1 MLFGN
6 VVELWGIRYAIWE
19 CSRVM
24 GNKIRFWECIRVVGN
39 EVCYL
44 GM

>member
-6 VVELWGIRYAIWE
+6 VVELWGRRYAIWE

-24 GNKIRFWECIRVVGN
+24 GNKVR
-39 EVCYL
+39 YL